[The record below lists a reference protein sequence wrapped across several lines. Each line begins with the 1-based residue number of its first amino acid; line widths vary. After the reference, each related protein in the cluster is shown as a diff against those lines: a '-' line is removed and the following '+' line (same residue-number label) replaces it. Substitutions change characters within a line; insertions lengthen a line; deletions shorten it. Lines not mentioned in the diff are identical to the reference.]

1 MDLSKTAN
9 PLEVTYTAGAVFTM
23 LLFLVLLLLAL
34 RDANR
39 VAALPADHPDRMI
52 AGDGIINES
61 IRLILLAGG
70 MLIIGVAALVTPPP
84 TEANE
89 TVPSVLGVALFFV
102 LITWQ
107 IGLAAWA
114 LKDLWFRRQL
124 FKRMLRIR
132 IICKDTTFPACPF
145 VHPTAE
151 TTGSVVGPPPIPP
164 DGGH

>member
-9 PLEVTYTAGAVFTM
+9 PLEVTYTAGAAFTM
-23 LLFLVLLLLAL
+23 LLFLVLLIFAI

-39 VAALPADHPDRMI
+39 VASLPADHPDRMI
-52 AGDGIINES
+52 AADGIINES

-70 MLIIGVAALVTPPP
+70 MLIIGTAALVTPPP
-84 TEANE
+84 SEATD
-89 TVPSVLGVALFFV
+89 TVPSVLGVALFVV

-107 IGLAAWA
+107 VGLAAWA

-124 FKRMLRIR
+124 FKRMSSVRLV
-132 IICKDTTFPACPF
+132 CADSTFAGCQFGKTTAQGS
-145 VHPTAE
+145 
-151 TTGSVVGPPPIPP
+151 GSVVGPPPIPP